1 MNVRIPLKRK
11 FLANFFSLK
20 GNRITFLK
28 DGNFKFMA
36 GENNDSSLYDG
47 GYRYNEKESSIKVYI
62 KGYSKDESIVI
73 NGKNYL
79 LQGDALIEK

>member
-1 MNVRIPLKRK
+1 
-11 FLANFFSLK
+11 
-20 GNRITFLK
+20 
-28 DGNFKFMA
+28 MA